1 MFINQR
7 GGSHLTVTE
16 EIMKNLILMLTMAVV
31 LLAGTV
37 QAAPGTRSLQEGKP
51 VITPDPTTC
60 PNPERYVLNQDIF
73 GMNQRLNRFLIEM
86 YTSVSGEVQTI
97 LPPDRVRID
106 AYIQALE
113 NYRAW
118 MVGQNFMD
126 YPGTYKLYYCLPTNP
141 NQIYVANEQIRDL
154 INQTL
159 VWQGELYISQSSRL
173 TTGLLPADDTRLVS
187 YMNRM
192 KAYLTEY
199 ADLQP
204 PPDYPRSTEMTRLI
218 SGEEPR

>member
-1 MFINQR
+1 MRNIF
-7 GGSHLTVTE
+7 
-16 EIMKNLILMLTMAVV
+16 LMLVMSVA

-37 QAAPGTRSLQEGKP
+37 QAAPAGSRSLQGGAP
-51 VITPDPTTC
+51 VITTDPATCPDPQ
-60 PNPERYVLNQDIF
+60 RYVLNQDIF

-97 LPPDRVRID
+97 LPPDRTRID
-106 AYIQALE
+106 AYIVALE
-113 NYRAW
+113 NYQSW
-118 MVGQNFMD
+118 VTSQNFMD
-126 YPGTYKLYYCLPTNP
+126 YPGTYKLYYCMPGGP
-141 NQIYVANEQIRDL
+141 DPIYVANEQIRDL

-173 TTGLLPADDTRLVS
+173 TTGLLPADDNRLTS
-187 YMNRM
+187 YLERM
-192 KAYLTEY
+192 KVYLTNY
-199 ADLQP
+199 ADLPP

>member
-1 MFINQR
+1 MRNI
-7 GGSHLTVTE
+7 
-16 EIMKNLILMLTMAVV
+16 ILMLAMAVV

-37 QAAPGTRSLQEGKP
+37 QAAPNSRSLQGGAP

-60 PNPERYVLNQDIF
+60 PDPQRYVLNQDIF

-97 LPPDRVRID
+97 LPPDRERID
-106 AYIQALE
+106 SYIAALE
-113 NYRAW
+113 NYRGW

-126 YPGTYKLYYCLPTNP
+126 YPGTYKLYYCLPKTP
-141 NQIYVANEQIRDL
+141 EPIYVANEQIRDL
-154 INQTL
+154 VNQTL

-173 TTGLLPADDTRLVS
+173 TTGLLPADNTRLIS
-187 YMNRM
+187 YMDRM
-192 KAYLTEY
+192 RAYLTQY

-218 SGEEPR
+218 NGEEPR

>member
-1 MFINQR
+1 MRNI
-7 GGSHLTVTE
+7 
-16 EIMKNLILMLTMAVV
+16 ILMLTMAVV

-37 QAAPGTRSLQEGKP
+37 QAAPAGSRSLQGGVP
-51 VITPDPTTC
+51 VITVDPATCPDPQ
-60 PNPERYVLNQDIF
+60 RYVLNQDIF

-97 LPPDRVRID
+97 LPPDRTRID
-106 AYIQALE
+106 AYIVALE
-113 NYRAW
+113 NYQAW
-118 MVGQNFMD
+118 VTSQNFMD
-126 YPGTYKLYYCLPTNP
+126 YPGTYKLYYCMPSGP
-141 NQIYVANEQIRDL
+141 DPIYVANEQIRDL

-173 TTGLLPADDTRLVS
+173 TTGLLPADDSRLTS
-187 YMNRM
+187 YIERM
-192 KAYLTEY
+192 KVYLTNY

-218 SGEEPR
+218 NGEEPR